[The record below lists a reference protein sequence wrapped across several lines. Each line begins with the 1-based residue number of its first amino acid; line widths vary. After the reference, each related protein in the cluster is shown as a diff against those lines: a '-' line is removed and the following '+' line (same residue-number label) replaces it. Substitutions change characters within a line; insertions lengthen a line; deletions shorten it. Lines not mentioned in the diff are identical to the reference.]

1 LVKIQSIEKLFLH
14 ILIYSFLLLPL
25 TYVLTLRSRNKV
37 KAIIAS
43 YGLIFFCLLFFYN
56 DIPKNYTKLYFTV
69 YTFIEYIFFTYLIW
83 LNTKSSTISKLI
95 IVLSL
100 LFTIFQLYYF
110 FTSNLKVLDAVPI
123 GIETILIFIYIF
135 TFFYSSFIKNTSQYI
150 FQNYCFWVS
159 FGILIYL
166 GGSFFFNILANNVTN
181 IEKYWYLTY
190 IAETIK
196 NIFFTVSIFILS
208 NKLYSINKNE
218 STQPNLDMF

>member
-1 LVKIQSIEKLFLH
+1 MKIQDIEKLFLN

-25 TYVLTLRSRNKV
+25 TYFFTLKSKNKV
-37 KAIIAS
+37 KGIIAL

-69 YTFIEYIFFTYLIW
+69 YTFIEYLFFTYLIW
-83 LNTKSSTISKLI
+83 LNIKSSTISKLI

-110 FTSNLKVLDAVPI
+110 FTSNLRVLDAIPI

-135 TFFYSSFIKNTSQYI
+135 TFFYSNFIRNTSQNI
-150 FQNYCFWVS
+150 FQNYCFWIS

-166 GGSFFFNILANNVTN
+166 GGSFFFNILANNVRN
-181 IEKYWYLTY
+181 IENYWYLTY

-196 NIFFTVSIFILS
+196 NILFTISIFILS
-208 NKLYSINKNE
+208 NKLYPINKNE
-218 STQPNLDMF
+218 SPLPNLDMF